1 MDPLEK
7 YAPKKHNRK
16 KENIELL
23 EYLLKEFQTNPS
35 LEDVRLGQLIVN
47 SINPTK
53 LFMME
58 SDKLKENIESFI
70 KLWNTQRR

>member
-1 MDPLEK
+1 MDSLEK

-47 SINPTK
+47 SIPSTDNLTR
-53 LFMME
+53 LFMIE
-58 SDKLKENIESFI
+58 SDELKENIELSL
-70 KLWNTQRR
+70 KY

>member
-1 MDPLEK
+1 MDTLEK

-23 EYLLKEFQTNPS
+23 EYLLKEFQTNSS

-47 SINPTK
+47 SIPSPDNLTR
-53 LFMME
+53 LFMIE
-58 SDKLKENIESFI
+58 SDELKENIELSL
-70 KLWNTQRR
+70 KY

>member
-1 MDPLEK
+1 MDTLEK

-23 EYLLKEFQTNPS
+23 EYLLKEFQTNPY

-47 SINPTK
+47 SIPSTNNLTK

-58 SDKLKENIESFI
+58 SDDLKENIKISL
-70 KLWNTQRR
+70 KH

>member
-1 MDPLEK
+1 MNPLEK

-23 EYLLKEFQTNPS
+23 EYLLKEFQTNPY

-47 SINPTK
+47 SIP
-53 LFMME
+53 LPDDLSRLYMIE
-58 SDKLKENIESFI
+58 SDELQENIELS
-70 KLWNTQRR
+70 LRY

>member
-70 KLWNTQRR
+70 KL

>member
-23 EYLLKEFQTNPS
+23 KYLLKEFQTNPS
-35 LEDVRLGQLIVN
+35 LEDVRLSQLIVN
-47 SINPTK
+47 SIPSTDNLTR
-53 LFMME
+53 LFMIE
-58 SDKLKENIESFI
+58 SNDLKENIELSL
-70 KLWNTQRR
+70 KY

>member
-1 MDPLEK
+1 MDTLEK

-47 SINPTK
+47 SIPSPDNLTR
-53 LFMME
+53 LFMIE
-58 SDKLKENIESFI
+58 SDELKENIELSL
-70 KLWNTQRR
+70 KY

>member
-7 YAPKKHNRK
+7 YAPKKHNSK

-23 EYLLKEFQTNPS
+23 EYLLKEFQTNPY

-47 SINPTK
+47 SIPSPDNLTR
-53 LFMME
+53 LFTIE
-58 SDKLKENIESFI
+58 SNELKENIELSL
-70 KLWNTQRR
+70 KY